1 MPSGLCH
8 QCGPKGSRLKS
19 PKDIK
24 KVRMFLEAQQGPDG
38 PREVIIYLCGPCAR
52 ELGHTTREK
61 TDA

>member
-24 KVRMFLEAQQGPDG
+24 QVKMHVEEGPDG
-38 PREVIIYLCGPCAR
+38 KKIITYLCGPCRR
-52 ELGHTTREK
+52 ELGL
-61 TDA
+61 